1 MFLDFKLFLNNKR
14 GIFFTKLLIFCW
26 GFFIS
31 GLFIRKENPIYD
43 VNKTNRFFKKLKKKF
58 WLAQKTGNKLKNS
71 LHSYR
76 VQFLH
81 QSPVCAGYLYIY
93 LPFFWD
99 SSQLFG
105 IFLDSVC
112 LFSST
117 QLGNL
122 NRFNSTSTMDA
133 SEILMIFST
142 DRKCLKGGSIMYWN
156 KKPSLRTE
164 ERQLE
169 LRFPW
174 LLTWIIEL
182 SIELN
187 FENFF
192 WQSLFIQSWWG
203 LISDQQLRR
212 LKIEILKKFHST
224 NHKRI
229 LIHASKIVFRS
240 PINCCLQYCKKHQN
254 LN

>member
-1 MFLDFKLFLNNKR
+1 MWWHHCLTASQTVQSCQIIPENLHESTSALLIHVPFDQPCLL
-14 GIFFTKLLIFCW
+14 KLLSLLLLCFFCK
-26 GFFIS
+26 ILKVVNS
-31 GLFIRKENPIYD
+31 GSNNITKGKSATWDLHTQLRPSD
-43 VNKTNRFFKKLKKKF
+43 KLGQ
-58 WLAQKTGNKLKNS
+58 LD
-71 LHSYR
+71 
-76 VQFLH
+76 
-81 QSPVCAGYLYIY
+81 VCAGYLYIY

-105 IFLDSVC
+105 IFLDSIC

-117 QLGNL
+117 QLGNV

-133 SEILMIFST
+133 SELLMIFST

-174 LLTWIIEL
+174 LLFWIIEL

-187 FENFF
+187 FEIFF
-192 WQSLFIQSWWG
+192 DKVYLFKVDESW
-203 LISDQQLRR
+203 SQ
-212 LKIEILKKFHST
+212 
-224 NHKRI
+224 
-229 LIHASKIVFRS
+229 
-240 PINCCLQYCKKHQN
+240 INN
-254 LN
+254 SED